1 MKAKFPIFKYFF
13 KKNVFV
19 LKFFV
24 FLQPHSE
31 LE

>member
-1 MKAKFPIFKYFF
+1 MKAFFVFLKYFF

-19 LKFFV
+19 LKYFV